1 MGIDEVI
8 PTTDFAERDSEW
20 SAELPERAFWVA
32 FHRVPYIGPAR
43 LRRLL
48 ETFGSLERAWHAGPT
63 ELRRCLE
70 ERPVNELVKTRND
83 LDLPELM
90 ASLERSGARMWQRQ
104 WMRVTQRC

>member
-8 PTTDFAERDSEW
+8 PTTDFAERGSEW

-48 ETFGSLERAWHAGPT
+48 ETFGSLERAWHAGP
-63 ELRRCLE
+63 
-70 ERPVNELVKTRND
+70 
-83 LDLPELM
+83 
-90 ASLERSGARMWQRQ
+90 SGAEALP
-104 WMRVTQRC
+104 